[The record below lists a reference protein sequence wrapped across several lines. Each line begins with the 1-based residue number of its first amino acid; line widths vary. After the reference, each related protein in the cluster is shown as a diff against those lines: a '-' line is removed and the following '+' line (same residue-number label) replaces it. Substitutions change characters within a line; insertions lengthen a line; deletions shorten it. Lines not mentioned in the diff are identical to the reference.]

1 MLHVLQLQ
9 QEQEKESRRASQQ
22 QPHGSW
28 LRGVKTLLYKATL
41 DYLTLAAIVERTPPL
56 GLMGSSWFS
65 HQWLHADSSRT
76 QQFTSGVFTVTHH

>member
-22 QPHGSW
+22 QPHGS

-41 DYLTLAAIVERTPPL
+41 DRLTLAAIVERTPPL
-56 GLMGSSWFS
+56 GLMGNSWFL
-65 HQWLHADSSRT
+65 HQPLHADSSRT